1 MTLTSQ
7 NMIPCPFCG
16 HTIMKIVD
24 YLIYSERDAPIYW
37 VECAK
42 CGGSGPAS
50 FDAEKAIQLWNKQV
64 DKQVIEVY
72 QTVINHLRF
81 HNGEFAAG
89 RLDGNGLSVAIMTEL
104 ALLNSSGIP
113 NDSNGVQNK

>member
-7 NMIPCPFCG
+7 TMIPCPFCG
-16 HTIMKIVD
+16 HTVMKIAD
-24 YLIYSERDAPIYW
+24 YLISSERDAPIYW

-50 FDAEKAIQLWNKQV
+50 YNPEKAIALWNRQL

-72 QTVINHLRF
+72 KTVINHLRF
-81 HNGEFAAG
+81 HNGEFSAG
-89 RLDGNGLSVAIMTEL
+89 RLDGNGLSVAIMNEL
-104 ALLNSSGIP
+104 GLLNPTGIP
-113 NDSNGVQNK
+113 NDSNGGQNK

>member
-7 NMIPCPFCG
+7 KMIPCPFCG
-16 HTIMKIVD
+16 HTFMKLAD
-24 YLIYSERDAPIYW
+24 YLISYEMDAPIYR

-72 QTVINHLRF
+72 QIVINHLRF

-89 RLDGNGLSVAIMTEL
+89 RMDGNSLSLAIINEL
-104 ALLNSSGIP
+104 TLLNPAGIP
-113 NDSNGVQNK
+113 GIANGGQGK